1 MLMNITAGKREFLK
15 KEMKMNKK
23 FYKFHFKNDKVDK
36 VASYQ
41 IELKSFND
49 AMEFAYNKLDELDN
63 TDNGY
68 RIIGIYEIL
77 TRRDNYVSSTQTN

>member
-1 MLMNITAGKREFLK
+1 
-15 KEMKMNKK
+15 MNKK